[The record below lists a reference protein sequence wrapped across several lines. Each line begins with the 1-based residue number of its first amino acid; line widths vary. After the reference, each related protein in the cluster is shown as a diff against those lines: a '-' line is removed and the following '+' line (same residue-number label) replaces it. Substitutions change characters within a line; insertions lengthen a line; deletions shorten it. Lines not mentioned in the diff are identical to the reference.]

1 MTKNTE
7 DYLKGIY
14 LLKESGKLTN
24 KNLAEY
30 LQISPASVSE
40 MMKKLSKEGYLN
52 IENKEIILTEKGS
65 RIATEV
71 IRKHRIW
78 EVFLVQILNF
88 KKEDIHEEAE
98 KLEHA
103 TSLRVLQKL
112 EKFLSYPKE
121 CPYGKPIIYDNEYLK
136 LEDIIR
142 LSDVEINDK
151 IVIFKIKSEKKLESY
166 LKNLGIKV
174 KDTYEI
180 KKIDPFDGPIYLKSN
195 DEIKVIALE
204 AAKLIDIYKIV

>member
-65 RIATEV
+65 RID
-71 IRKHRIW
+71 
-78 EVFLVQILNF
+78 FL
-88 KKEDIHEEAE
+88 
-98 KLEHA
+98 
-103 TSLRVLQKL
+103 
-112 EKFLSYPKE
+112 
-121 CPYGKPIIYDNEYLK
+121 
-136 LEDIIR
+136 
-142 LSDVEINDK
+142 
-151 IVIFKIKSEKKLESY
+151 
-166 LKNLGIKV
+166 
-174 KDTYEI
+174 
-180 KKIDPFDGPIYLKSN
+180 
-195 DEIKVIALE
+195 
-204 AAKLIDIYKIV
+204 